1 MKTSDA
7 QRRRWIAQ
15 AIGLG
20 ASGAI
25 AGCAPGRPAGDAA
38 ISAGPGRPARPG
50 ALPWRGATDPFSL
63 GVASGWPRPDGAT
76 LWTRLAPQPLQPGGG
91 VDPVPI
97 AVQWE
102 VFEEGR
108 AAAVQSGRID
118 ALPEWAHS
126 VRVEVRGLQPHRRY
140 RYRFMSGDAVSA
152 QGAFMTAP
160 APGRTERLR
169 LVFASC
175 QQYEQGFYGAWRH
188 AVADTPDLVVF
199 LGDYIYESSWGRN
212 HVRKHDPGVPHTL
225 ADYRRRHALYRS
237 DADLQAAH
245 AACAWLPT
253 WDDHEVDNDY
263 ASNLSQRGDPPEQFL
278 ARRAAAY
285 QAYFEHM
292 PLPWSMAPQGHSM
305 RIYGAFDWG
314 ALARLYV
321 VDNRQYRTPQACS
334 LPGHAGSRVVGPE
347 CLDRLD
353 PTRTLLGHE
362 QEAWLSQSM
371 RDSRS
376 RWNLLAQQTLM
387 SRADSKSGPGEAW
400 WTDGWDGYPQARRR
414 LLESVR
420 QAKVANP
427 LALGGD
433 VHAFY
438 AGELHE
444 DFDRPAQ
451 KPAMIEFVGGA
462 ITSQS
467 WPQPRIDALV
477 AENPHLKYG
486 EGRFRGYGLM
496 EIEPG
501 RVQVSMRGI
510 DDARVAATGVRTL
523 RRFEVR
529 EGVGRLEG

>member
-1 MKTSDA
+1 MTDQS
-7 QRRRWIAQ
+7 RRGWLAH
-15 AIGLG
+15 AAGLG
-20 ASGAI
+20 VAGLSGACTSMQPVTP
-25 AGCAPGRPAGDAA
+25 ARGGTGHAPG
-38 ISAGPGRPARPG
+38 
-50 ALPWRGATDPFSL
+50 WRGATDPFSL

-76 LWTRLAPQPLQPGGG
+76 IWTRLAPQPLQAGGG

-97 AVQWE
+97 SVQWE

-108 AAAVQSGRID
+108 AAVVQSGRID
-118 ALPEWAHS
+118 ALPDWAHS
-126 VRVEVRGLQPHRRY
+126 VRVDVRGLQPHRRY

-152 QGAFMTAP
+152 QGAFTTAP
-160 APGRTERLR
+160 APGQIERLR

-175 QQYEQGFYGAWRH
+175 QQYEQGYYGAWRH
-188 AVADTPDLVVF
+188 AVADAPDLVVF

-212 HVRKHDPGVPHTL
+212 LVRKHDPGVPHTL

-263 ASNLSQRGDPPEQFL
+263 ANNLSQRGDPPEQFL

-292 PLPWSMAPQGHSM
+292 PLPWSMAPKGPDM

-314 ALARLYV
+314 ALARLHV
-321 VDNRQYRTPQACS
+321 VDDRQYRAPQACS
-334 LPGHAGSRVVGPE
+334 PPGHAGSRVVGPE

-353 PTRTLLGHE
+353 PTRTLLGHA

-371 RDSRS
+371 RDSRA
-376 RWNLLAQQTLM
+376 RWNVLAQQTLM

-444 DFDRPAQ
+444 DFDRPAE

-467 WPQPRIDALV
+467 WPQARIDALV
-477 AENPHLKYG
+477 AENPNLRYG

-496 EIEPG
+496 DIEPG
-501 RVQVSMRGI
+501 RVQVSMRAI